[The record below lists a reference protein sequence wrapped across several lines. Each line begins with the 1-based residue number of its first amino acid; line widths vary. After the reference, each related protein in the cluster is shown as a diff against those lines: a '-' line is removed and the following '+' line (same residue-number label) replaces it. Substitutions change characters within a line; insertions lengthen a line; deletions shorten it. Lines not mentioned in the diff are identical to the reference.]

1 MSALAAMKVIQQL
14 CAAFCV
20 YVASLGPFHRGAAFI
35 FMEVAMGASQYVLIC
50 DDGEVV
56 KFGHLSEARAWAADL
71 AAEGTTAHLYT
82 HINTFEAEAVDLFD
96 YNGVEPGR
104 DFPATLHA

>member
-1 MSALAAMKVIQQL
+1 MS
-14 CAAFCV
+14 
-20 YVASLGPFHRGAAFI
+20 
-35 FMEVAMGASQYVLIC
+35 ASQYVLIC

>member
-1 MSALAAMKVIQQL
+1 MQI

-35 FMEVAMGASQYVLIC
+35 FMEVGMSAQYMLVC
-50 DDGEVV
+50 DDGER
-56 KFGHLSEARAWAADL
+56 KEFNHLKEARAWAADL

-82 HINTFEAEAVDLFD
+82 HINSFPALPDFD
-96 YNGVEPGR
+96 PCQRNGVEPGHDCPR
-104 DFPATLHA
+104 FY

>member
-1 MSALAAMKVIQQL
+1 MSALAAMKELQQI

-35 FMEVAMGASQYVLIC
+35 FMEVAMSAQYMLVC
-50 DDGEVV
+50 DDGER
-56 KFGHLSEARAWAADL
+56 KEFNHLSEARAWAADL

-82 HINTFEAEAVDLFD
+82 HINTFEAEAVDLCAC
-96 YNGVEPGR
+96 NCVEPGR
-104 DFPATLHA
+104 DFPATLHV

>member
-1 MSALAAMKVIQQL
+1 MERLSNFAPRSVSMSLA
-14 CAAFCV
+14 
-20 YVASLGPFHRGAAFI
+20 LGPFHRGAAFI

-50 DDGEVV
+50 GDGEVV

-96 YNGVEPGR
+96 YSGVEPGC

>member
-1 MSALAAMKVIQQL
+1 MSRRWGRSIGERPL
-14 CAAFCV
+14 
-20 YVASLGPFHRGAAFI
+20 
-35 FMEVAMGASQYVLIC
+35 FMEVGMSAQYMLVC
-50 DDGEVV
+50 DDGER
-56 KFGHLSEARAWAADL
+56 KEFNHLSEARAWAADL

>member
-1 MSALAAMKVIQQL
+1 
-14 CAAFCV
+14 
-20 YVASLGPFHRGAAFI
+20 
-35 FMEVAMGASQYVLIC
+35 MGAYKYVLIC
-50 DDGEVV
+50 DDGERRDFNNL
-56 KFGHLSEARAWAADL
+56 KDARAWASDL

-104 DFPATLHA
+104 DFPATLHV